1 MRIAVVG
8 SGTGGAA
15 SALLLA
21 RDGHDVEIF
30 ERVPDPR
37 PVGAGL
43 LLQPLGQRVLGTL
56 GLADELEAGSTP
68 VRRIEGR
75 IGGPNGRFLLRFGYE
90 DAHSPHVGLGV
101 NRGSLFGVLWKALTA
116 AGVPIRVGWEV
127 DRVHFEPEGAYLVAT
142 DDSADGAT
150 AGPFDLV
157 VAADGARS
165 RIRRQLGLATK
176 DVRYPFGA
184 LWTVVPDPDGLVP
197 DALVQRYRDTRTM
210 LGFLPTGI
218 GETSIFWS
226 IRNRDAEAA
235 IAAGPDWFVERALP
249 FAPDFAPLL
258 ERVRDARVLG
268 AAYRDVVVPHP
279 SRVVGEA
286 GVVLVGDAAHAMSP
300 QLGMG
305 ASLAL
310 ADAWSL
316 AACLRDRTGLA
327 EALDAYG
334 HDRRAHIRWYT
345 WLSRL
350 MTPVFQSN
358 LVPLAW
364 GRDLVFGPAAGIP
377 LARSQFA
384 QILLGEQ
391 TSPFT
396 RWAPTTR
403 GGPLAAD
410 DAAGRVRYRSP
421 T

>member
-1 MRIAVVG
+1 MKIAVVG

-21 RDGHDVEIF
+21 GDGHAVDLF

-43 LLQPLGQRVLGTL
+43 LLQPLGQRILGTL
-56 GLADELEAGSTP
+56 GLEDELAAASTP

-75 IGGPNGRFLLRFGYE
+75 LGGPDGRFILRFGYE
-90 DAHSPHVGLGV
+90 DAGSEHVGLGV
-101 NRGSLFGVLWKALTA
+101 NRGALFGVLWKALEA
-116 AGVPIRVGWEV
+116 ARVPIHTGWEA
-127 DRVHFEPEGAYLVAT
+127 DHVHIEPEGAHLVAP
-142 DDSADGAT
+142 DGRT
-150 AGPFDLV
+150 VGPFDLV

-176 DVRYPFGA
+176 DIRYPYGA
-184 LWTVVPDPDGLVP
+184 LWTVVADPDGLVP

-218 GETSIFWS
+218 GEVSIFWS

-235 IAAGPDWFVERALP
+235 IAAGPGWFADQAVP

-258 ERVRDARVLG
+258 ERARDSEILG
-268 AAYRDVVVPHP
+268 AAYRDVVVPEP
-279 SRVVGEA
+279 STVVGRA
-286 GVVLVGDAAHAMSP
+286 GVALVGDAAHAMSP

-316 AACLRDRTGLA
+316 AACLRHA
-327 EALDAYG
+327 PSLDAALHAYG
-334 HDRRAHIRWYT
+334 RDRRAHVRWYT

-364 GRDLVFGPAAGIP
+364 GRDLVFGPAARIGFV
-377 LARSQFA
+377 RGQFA
-384 QILLGEQ
+384 DILLGEQ

-396 RWAPTTR
+396 RWGPTKDA
-403 GGPLAAD
+403 GPLAPP
-410 DAAGRVRYRSP
+410 VRYRSP

>member
-21 RDGHDVEIF
+21 GDGHAVELF
-30 ERVPDPR
+30 ERVSDPR

-43 LLQPLGQRVLGTL
+43 LLQPLGQRILGTL
-56 GLADELEAGSTP
+56 GLEDELAAASTP

-75 IGGPNGRFLLRFGYE
+75 IGGPTGSCILRFGYE
-90 DAHSPHVGLGV
+90 DAGSADVGLGV
-101 NRGSLFGVLWKALTA
+101 NRGALFGVLWKALA
-116 AGVPIRVGWEV
+116 NAGVPTRTGWEV
-127 DRVHFEPEGAYLVAT
+127 HRVHIEPEGAYLLT
-142 DDSADGAT
+142 PDGGS

-165 RIRRQLGLATK
+165 RIRRHLGLATK
-176 DVRYPFGA
+176 DVRYPYGA
-184 LWTVVPDPDGLVP
+184 LWTVVADPDGLVP

-218 GETSIFWS
+218 GEVSIFWS

-235 IAAGPDWFVERALP
+235 IAAGPGWFVDRAAP

-258 ERVRDARVLG
+258 ERARESRILG
-268 AAYRDVVVPHP
+268 AAYRDVVVPAP
-279 SRVVGEA
+279 WTMVGRA
-286 GVVLVGDAAHAMSP
+286 GVALVGDAAHAMSP

-316 AACLRDRTGLA
+316 AASLRHATSLA
-327 EALDAYG
+327 EALRAYG
-334 HDRRAHIRWYT
+334 RDRRAHVRWYT

-350 MTPVFQSN
+350 MTPAFQSN
-358 LVPLAW
+358 LTPLGWA
-364 GRDLVFGPAAGIP
+364 RDLVFAPAAHVGFV
-377 LARSQFA
+377 RRQFA
-384 QILLGEQ
+384 DILLGEQ

-396 RWAPTTR
+396 RWAPTKS
-403 GGPLAAD
+403 GGPLA
-410 DAAGRVRYRSP
+410 VRYRLRE
-421 T
+421 

>member
-8 SGTGGAA
+8 GGTGGAA

-37 PVGAGL
+37 PVGAGI
-43 LLQPLGQRVLGTL
+43 LLQPLGQRILATL
-56 GLADELEAGSTP
+56 GLADELEQASTP

-90 DAHSPHVGLGV
+90 DARSPHVGLGV
-101 NRGSLFGVLWKALTA
+101 NRGALFGVLWKALEA
-116 AGVPIRVGWEV
+116 AGVPAHVGWEV
-127 DRVHFEPEGAYLVAT
+127 DRVHLEP
-142 DDSADGAT
+142 DGAQLVRTDGET

-176 DVRYPFGA
+176 DIRYPFGA

-235 IAAGPDWFVERALP
+235 IAAGPGWFVDRALP
-249 FAPDFAPLL
+249 YAPDFAPLL
-258 ERVRDARVLG
+258 ERVREARILN

-279 SRVVGEA
+279 STVVGRA
-286 GVVLVGDAAHAMSP
+286 GVALVGDAAHAMSP

-316 AACLRDRTGLA
+316 AAALRDTTSLA

-334 HDRRAHIRWYT
+334 RDRRAHVRWYT

-350 MTPVFQSN
+350 MTPAFQSN

-364 GRDLVFGPAAGIP
+364 GRDPMFSLAAEIG
-377 LARSQFA
+377 LARAQFA
-384 QILLGEQ
+384 KILLGEQ

-396 RWAPTTR
+396 LWAPAKR
-403 GGPLAAD
+403 GGPLAPAPNLERD
-410 DAAGRVRYRSP
+410 SVRYRSA

>member
-21 RDGHDVEIF
+21 RDGHEVEIF

-37 PVGAGL
+37 PVGAGI
-43 LLQPLGQRVLGTL
+43 LLQPLGQRILATL
-56 GLADELEAGSTP
+56 GLADELAAASTP

-75 IGGPNGRFLLRFGYE
+75 LGGPSGRFVLRFGYE
-90 DAHSPHVGLGV
+90 DAGSPHVGLGV
-101 NRGSLFGVLWKALTA
+101 NRGALFGVLWRALA
-116 AGVPIRVGWEV
+116 DAGVPVRVGWEV
-127 DRVHFEPEGAYLVAT
+127 DRVHVEPEGAHLVAG
-142 DDSADGAT
+142 DGAT

-176 DVRYPFGA
+176 DVRYPYGA
-184 LWTVVPDPDGLVP
+184 LWTVVADPDGLVP
-197 DALVQRYRDTRTM
+197 DALVQRYRDTRCM

-218 GETSIFWS
+218 GEVSIFWS

-235 IAAGPDWFVERALP
+235 IAAGPAWFVERAAP
-249 FAPDFAPLL
+249 FAPDFVPLL
-258 ERVRDARVLG
+258 DRVKDSPILG
-268 AAYRDVVVPHP
+268 AAYRDVVVPRP
-279 SRVVGEA
+279 SALIGRA
-286 GVVLVGDAAHAMSP
+286 GVALVGDAAHAMSP

-316 AACLRDRTGLA
+316 AASLRGRATLA

-334 HDRRAHIRWYT
+334 RDRRAHVRWYT

-358 LVPLAW
+358 LVPLGWA
-364 GRDLVFGPAAGIP
+364 RDLAFGPAARLGIVR
-377 LARSQFA
+377 AQFA
-384 QILLGEQ
+384 DILLGEQ

-396 RWAPTTR
+396 RWTPTKR

-410 DAAGRVRYRSP
+410 AYRSP